1 LLKLIVVQAQFGD
14 CLLFQSSSE
23 GKTTLL
29 LIDGGTSQ
37 TYESDLKPALEAF
50 PKEERKLDLVVLSHI
65 DNDHVLGLL
74 DLFEDIK
81 KSRVS
86 KKAEIIKIES
96 LWHNSFSDIVG
107 EQRQNG
113 LLINERFLSGQF
125 SLVDLDGDKIH
136 APVIGALKGVG
147 EGRDLRKLSQSLHI
161 PINQQFGGDL
171 IVARDTNKSVK
182 IGNIKFSI
190 LGPTQKNLDKLRK
203 LWNDW
208 LRKHDKPLVTA
219 GDFRGLQALD
229 ASIANLSS
237 IMFIAESQ
245 GKKILF
251 TGDGLGDDA
260 VDVLSERK
268 LLDSEDGYHVDVLK
282 VPHHGSERNASPE
295 FFNTV
300 TADAY
305 VISANG
311 RDDNPSLSTLKWII
325 ESKRKKDKTIKI
337 FLTNKTDNTDK
348 ILKKYDEQKFQYRF
362 NFLSKGSH
370 SLEIPLN

>member
-23 GKTTLL
+23 GKSTLL
-29 LIDGGTSQ
+29 LIDGGTFQ
-37 TYESDLKPALEAF
+37 TYESDLKPTIEAF

-81 KSRVS
+81 KSRDS
-86 KKAEIIKIES
+86 KKTEIIKIES

-107 EQRQNG
+107 EQTENG
-113 LLINERFLSGQF
+113 LLINDQFLSEQF
-125 SLVDLDGDKIH
+125 SLVALDGDKIH
-136 APVIGALKGVG
+136 TPVIGALKGVG
-147 EGRDLRKLSQSLHI
+147 EGRDLRKLAQSLHI
-161 PINQQFGGDL
+161 PINRQFGEDL
-171 IVARDTNKSVK
+171 IVARDENKSIK

-208 LRKHDKPLVTA
+208 LRKHGKPLVTD
-219 GDFRGLQALD
+219 GDFRALQALD

-237 IMFIAESQ
+237 IMFIAESE

-251 TGDGLGDDA
+251 TGDGLGKDA
-260 VDVLSERK
+260 IDLLAEKK

-311 RDDNPSLSTLKWII
+311 RYDNPSIATLKWII
-325 ESKRKKDKTIKI
+325 ESKRKKRKTIKI
-337 FLTNKTDNTDK
+337 FLTNRTNNTDK
-348 ILKKYDEQKFQYRF
+348 ILQTYDEEKFQYRF
-362 NFLSKGSH
+362 TYLSKDSH
-370 SLEIPLN
+370 SFEIPFN

>member
-1 LLKLIVVQAQFGD
+1 VQAQFGD
-14 CLLFQSSSE
+14 CLLFQSSSA
-23 GKTTLL
+23 GKSTLL

-37 TYESDLKPALEAF
+37 TYENDLKPTLEAF
-50 PKEERKLDLVVLSHI
+50 PKEERKLDLVALSHI

-81 KSRVS
+81 KSRDT

-96 LWHNSFSDIVG
+96 LWHNSFIDIVG
-107 EQRQNG
+107 EQWKNG
-113 LLINERFLSGQF
+113 LLSTDQFLSRQF
-125 SLVDLDGDKIH
+125 SAVSLDGNKIH

-147 EGRDLRKLSQSLHI
+147 EGRDLRKLAQSLHI
-161 PINQQFGGDL
+161 PINRQFGGDL
-171 IVARDTNKSVK
+171 IVAKDTNKSVK

-219 GDFRGLQALD
+219 GDFRALQALD

-260 VDVLSERK
+260 VDMLSERK

-305 VISANG
+305 LISANG
-311 RDDNPSLSTLKWII
+311 RDDNPSLATLEWII
-325 ESKRKKDKTIKI
+325 ESKRKKNRKIKI
-337 FLTNKTDNTDK
+337 FLSNRTENTAK
-348 ILKKYDEQKFQYRF
+348 VLQKYNEEKFQYRF
-362 NFLSKGSH
+362 TFLSKESH
-370 SLEIPLN
+370 SLEIHLD

>member
-14 CLLFQSSSE
+14 CLLLQSSSDRE
-23 GKTTLL
+23 CTQV
-29 LIDGGTSQ
+29 LIDGGTIQ
-37 TYESDLKPALEAF
+37 TYESDLKSTIEGF
-50 PKEERKLDLVVLSHI
+50 PKGERKLDLVVLSHI

-81 KSRVS
+81 KSRDS
-86 KKAEIIKIES
+86 KKDEIIKVET

-107 EQRQNG
+107 EQRKHG
-113 LLINERFLSGQF
+113 LLINDQLLSMQF
-125 SLVDLDGDKIH
+125 SAVSLNSNKIH
-136 APVIGALKGVG
+136 TPVIGALKGVG
-147 EGRDLRKLSQSLHI
+147 EGRDLRKLAQSLHI
-161 PINQQFGGDL
+161 PINRQFGEDL
-171 IVARDTNKSVK
+171 IVARDKNTSTKV
-182 IGNIKFSI
+182 GNIKFTI
-190 LGPTQKNLDKLRK
+190 LGPTLKNLDKLRE

-208 LRKHDKPLVTA
+208 LRKHAKSLVTA
-219 GDFRGLQALD
+219 SDFQALQALD

-237 IMFIAESQ
+237 IMFIAESE

-268 LLDSEDGYHVDVLK
+268 LLDSEGGYHVDVLK

-311 RDDNPSLSTLKWII
+311 RYDNPSLETLKWII
-325 ESKRKKDKTIKI
+325 ESKRKNNKTINI
-337 FLTNKTDNTDK
+337 FLTNITNNTDK
-348 ILKKYDEQKFQYRF
+348 ILQKYDEEKFQYRF
-362 NFLSKGSH
+362 TSLSKESH
-370 SLEIPLN
+370 SLEIPLT